1 MEFVY
6 FFVVFIIVDEGV
18 NLVNELVFFYDKVF
32 SLYVELLLDF
42 ENS

>member
-18 NLVNELVFFYDKVF
+18 NLVNELVFFYDKVV
-32 SLYVELLLDF
+32 SLYVELLIDF

>member
-6 FFVVFIIVDEGV
+6 LFVVFIIVDEGV

-32 SLYVELLLDF
+32 SLYVELLIDF